1 MKRLYNI
8 FFTAALILLTA
19 SCNEWLNIMPDNRA
33 EVDSVEK
40 INKLLVSAY
49 PETHYILVSEWSSDN
64 VDDFGKD
71 NPNNERILEEIYEW
85 KDVTVTDNEDPKMLW
100 EGCYGAITN
109 ANQALQAIKDLG
121 SPAEMDASRGEALL
135 CRAYCHFVLVNIFCK
150 AYNPETA
157 DTDLGIPYM
166 DSPETQ
172 LNPKYERGTVAEVY
186 QKIYDDL
193 EEGLELINDGNY
205 AIQKYHFNQKAAY
218 TFASRFYLF
227 YGEWEKAIECANF
240 VLGSAPADMLRD
252 YATLKALPKDESV
265 VPLQYNSTAHKNNL
279 LVHTGYSS
287 LGVYIGPYY
296 AGKRHTHG
304 HALMTSEILNRA
316 PWGQSEVSM
325 KDTKAYQMYKL
336 EPYKYTASNLDFVM
350 LPRIPYLFEYTDPVA
365 KTGYHRTNLTV
376 LTADEALLNRAEANI
391 LLGNYDKALADINIW
406 TANTLNASNA
416 KTVLTQKIIEDWANG
431 LDYYTSLKP
440 TPKKHL
446 NPLLI
451 DVEEGTTLEAFLHA
465 ILYIR
470 RIEFLH
476 MGMRWFD
483 VKRYGIEITRRTL
496 STTSIDPVSEYD
508 VLTLDDERRAIQIPS
523 DVISAGLT
531 PNPRP

>member
-1 MKRLYNI
+1 
-8 FFTAALILLTA
+8 
-19 SCNEWLNIMPDNRA
+19 
-33 EVDSVEK
+33 
-40 INKLLVSAY
+40 
-49 PETHYILVSEWSSDN
+49 
-64 VDDFGKD
+64 
-71 NPNNERILEEIYEW
+71 
-85 KDVTVTDNEDPKMLW
+85 
-100 EGCYGAITN
+100 
-109 ANQALQAIKDLG
+109 
-121 SPAEMDASRGEALL
+121 
-135 CRAYCHFVLVNIFCK
+135 
-150 AYNPETA
+150 
-157 DTDLGIPYM
+157 
-166 DSPETQ
+166 
-172 LNPKYERGTVAEVY
+172 
-186 QKIYDDL
+186 
-193 EEGLELINDGNY
+193 
-205 AIQKYHFNQKAAY
+205 
-218 TFASRFYLF
+218 
-227 YGEWEKAIECANF
+227 
-240 VLGSAPADMLRD
+240 
-252 YATLKALPKDESV
+252 
-265 VPLQYNSTAHKNNL
+265 
-279 LVHTGYSS
+279 
-287 LGVYIGPYY
+287 
-296 AGKRHTHG
+296 
-304 HALMTSEILNRA
+304 
-316 PWGQSEVSM
+316 M

-406 TANTLNASNA
+406 TANTLNASKA
-416 KTVLTQKIIEDWANG
+416 TTVLTQKIIEDWANG

-446 NPLLI
+446 NPLMI

-496 STTSIDPVSEYD
+496 STTLIDPVSEND

-523 DVISAGLT
+523 DVISAGLA